1 MVITKVVGQSLK
13 HIHATNQTTNGNL
26 PREELM
32 IFPKVYLADKV
43 GKELKLNAM
52 KRDLTVDELI
62 ELCVKRE
69 LKLK

>member
-1 MVITKVVGQSLK
+1 
-13 HIHATNQTTNGNL
+13 
-26 PREELM
+26 M